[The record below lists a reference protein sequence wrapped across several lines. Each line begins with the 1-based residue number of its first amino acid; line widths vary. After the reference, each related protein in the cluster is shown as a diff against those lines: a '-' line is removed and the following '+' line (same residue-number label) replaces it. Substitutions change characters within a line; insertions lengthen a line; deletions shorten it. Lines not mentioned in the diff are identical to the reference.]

1 MTKDRRWLAGTLSK
15 TGVCMDYQS
24 LLSSCV
30 RRIPPSGIRK
40 YFDLLGDSYISLG
53 VGEPDFPTPERIRQ
67 SVAERLKV
75 ERVPYSSNSG
85 DPRLR
90 ELILRFLSERYDI
103 DGYPSIDNVLIT
115 VGASQ
120 AIDLAMRAI
129 INPGDEVVYHE
140 PSYVSYA
147 PSIELAGGTAVAV
160 QTKHE
165 DKFRLN
171 AEALR
176 AAITPKTKAILIAFP
191 TNPTGAIMEKSD
203 LLAIADVVRGTD
215 ILVVTDEIYAE
226 LTFNGKRHAS
236 FAALP
241 GMLER
246 TIVLNGF
253 SKAFSMTGWR
263 LGYAYGPAE
272 IIAAMRKVHQLMM
285 LCAPTPAQ
293 WAGIAALEQ
302 GFADDF
308 ADTRYMIREY
318 ESRRRYIIDAFNSF
332 GLECNEPEGAFYV
345 FPSIRSTGM
354 RSEQFCDGLL
364 ASKKVVTVPG
374 SAFGAAGEGHIR
386 CCYATSMEHI
396 EEAMR
401 RIGEYLKEIR

>member
-1 MTKDRRWLAGTLSK
+1 MDQAGILSK
-15 TGVCMDYQS
+15 AGVRMDYQS

-40 YFDLLGDSYISLG
+40 YFDLLGDSHISLG
-53 VGEPDFPTPERIRQ
+53 VGEPDFPTPERVRLA
-67 SVAERLKV
+67 VAERLKT

-85 DPRLR
+85 DPHLR
-90 ELILRFLSERYDI
+90 ELILRFLSERYNLT
-103 DGYPSIDNVLIT
+103 GYESIDNVLIT

-120 AIDLAMRAI
+120 AIDLAMRSI
-129 INPGDEVVYHE
+129 LNPGDEVIYHE
-140 PSYVSYA
+140 PCYVSYA
-147 PSIELAGGTAVAV
+147 PAIELAGGKAVAI

-165 DKFRLN
+165 ERFRLS
-171 AEALR
+171 AEAVK
-176 AAITPKTKAILIAFP
+176 AAITPKTKAILLAFP
-191 TNPTGAIMEKSD
+191 TNPTGAIMEQAD
-203 LLAIADVVRGTD
+203 LEAIADVVRGTD
-215 ILVVTDEIYAE
+215 ILVVADDIYSE
-226 LTFNGKRHAS
+226 LTFNGKKHVTFAS
-236 FAALP
+236 LP
-241 GMLER
+241 GMRER

-263 LGYAYGPAE
+263 LGYAAGPAE

-293 WAGIAALEQ
+293 WAGIAAMEQ
-302 GFADDF
+302 GFEDDF
-308 ADTRYMIREY
+308 ADTQYMIREY

-354 RSEQFCDGLL
+354 QSEAFCDGLL

-401 RIGEYLKEIR
+401 RIGEYLNEIR

>member
-1 MTKDRRWLAGTLSK
+1 
-15 TGVCMDYQS
+15 MDYQS
-24 LLSSCV
+24 LISECV
-30 RRIPPSGIRK
+30 KRIPPSGIRK
-40 YFDLLGDSYISLG
+40 YFDLLGDEHISLG
-53 VGEPDFPTPERIRQ
+53 VGEPDFPTPDRIRKY
-67 SVAERLKV
+67 VAERLKT

-85 DPRLR
+85 DPHLR
-90 ELILRFLSERYDI
+90 ELILRFLSEKYNLS
-103 DGYPSIDNVLIT
+103 GYASIDNVLIT

-129 INPGDEVVYHE
+129 LNPGDEVIYHE
-140 PSYVSYA
+140 PCYVSYA
-147 PSIELAGGTAVAV
+147 PSIELAGGTAVKV
-160 QTKHE
+160 VTRHE
-165 DKFRLN
+165 DKFRLS
-171 AEALR
+171 AEAVK

-203 LLAIADVVRGTD
+203 LEAIADVVRGTD
-215 ILVVTDEIYAE
+215 ILVITDEIYSE
-226 LTFNGKRHAS
+226 LTFNGKHHVS

-241 GMLER
+241 GMRER

-263 LGYAYGPAE
+263 LGYAAGPAE

-308 ADTRYMIREY
+308 VDTRYMINEY

-332 GLECNEPEGAFYV
+332 GLDCNEPEGAFYV

-354 RSEQFCDGLL
+354 MSEAFCDGLL
-364 ASKKVVTVPG
+364 ANKKVVTVPG
-374 SAFGAAGEGHIR
+374 TAFGAAGEGHIR
-386 CCYATSMEHI
+386 CCYATSMERI

>member
-1 MTKDRRWLAGTLSK
+1 
-15 TGVCMDYQS
+15 MDYQG
-24 LLSSCV
+24 LLSNCV
-30 RRIPPSGIRK
+30 KRIPPSGIRK
-40 YFDLLGDSYISLG
+40 YFDLLDDSHISLG
-53 VGEPDFPTPERIRQ
+53 VGEPDFPTPDRIRKY
-67 SVAERLKV
+67 VAEKLKN

-85 DPRLR
+85 DPHLR
-90 ELILRFLSERYDI
+90 ELILQFLSQRYQI
-103 DGYPSIDNVLIT
+103 SGYESIENVLIT

-129 INPGDEVVYHE
+129 LNPGDEVIYHE
-140 PSYVSYA
+140 PCYVSYVPA
-147 PSIELAGGTAVAV
+147 IELAGGKAVGV
-160 QTKHE
+160 ITKHE
-165 DKFRLN
+165 DRFRLT
-171 AEALR
+171 AEALK
-176 AAITPKTKAILIAFP
+176 AAITPKTKAILLAFP

-203 LLAIADVVRGTD
+203 LEAIADVVRGTN
-215 ILVVTDEIYAE
+215 ILVITDEIYAE
-226 LTFNGKRHAS
+226 LTFNGKHHVS

-263 LGYAYGPAE
+263 LGYAAGPQDL
-272 IIAAMRKVHQLMM
+272 IAAMRKVHQLMM

-308 ADTRYMIREY
+308 EDTRYMINEY
-318 ESRRRYIIDAFNSF
+318 ESRRRYIIDAFNSY
-332 GLECNEPEGAFYV
+332 GLDCNEPEGAFYV
-345 FPSIRSTGM
+345 FPSIQSTGM
-354 RSEQFCDGLL
+354 QSEAFCDGLL

-396 EEAMR
+396 EQAMLR
-401 RIGEYLKEIR
+401 VGEYLKEIR

>member
-1 MTKDRRWLAGTLSK
+1 
-15 TGVCMDYQS
+15 MDYQS
-24 LLSSCV
+24 LISECV
-30 RRIPPSGIRK
+30 QRIPPSGIRK
-40 YFDLLGDSYISLG
+40 YFDLLDDSHISLG
-53 VGEPDFPTPERIRQ
+53 VGEPDFPTPERVRKY
-67 SVAERLKV
+67 VAERLKT

-85 DPRLR
+85 DPHLR
-90 ELILRFLSERYDI
+90 ELILRFLSEKYNI
-103 DGYPSIDNVLIT
+103 NGYAGIDNVLIT

-120 AIDLAMRAI
+120 AIDLAMRSI
-129 INPGDEVVYHE
+129 LNPGDEVIYHE
-140 PSYVSYA
+140 PCYVSYA
-147 PSIELAGGTAVAV
+147 PSIELAGGVAV
-160 QTKHE
+160 PVVTKHE
-165 DKFRLN
+165 NRFRLD
-171 AEALR
+171 AAAVK

-191 TNPTGAIMEKSD
+191 TNPTGAIMEKAD
-203 LLAIADVVRGTD
+203 LEAIASLVRGTD

-226 LTFNGKRHAS
+226 LTFNGKHHVS
-236 FAALP
+236 FASLP

-263 LGYAYGPAE
+263 LGYAAGPAE

-308 ADTRYMIREY
+308 ADTRYMINEY
-318 ESRRRYIIDAFNSF
+318 ESRRRYIIDAFNSY

-345 FPSIRSTGM
+345 FPSIRSTGLK
-354 RSEQFCDGLL
+354 SEVFCDGLL
-364 ASKKVVTVPG
+364 ARKKIVTVPG

>member
-1 MTKDRRWLAGTLSK
+1 
-15 TGVCMDYQS
+15 MDYQGLIS
-24 LLSSCV
+24 DCV

-40 YFDLLGDSYISLG
+40 YFDLLDDSHISLG
-53 VGEPDFPTPERIRQ
+53 VGEPDFPTPDRIRKY
-67 SVAERLKV
+67 VAERLKT

-85 DPRLR
+85 DPHLR
-90 ELILRFLSERYDI
+90 ELILRFLAEKYEI
-103 DGYPSIDNVLIT
+103 KGYESIENVLIT

-120 AIDLAMRAI
+120 AIDLAMRSI
-129 INPGDEVVYHE
+129 LNPGDEVIYHE
-140 PSYVSYA
+140 PCYVSYA
-147 PSIELAGGTAVAV
+147 PAIELAGGKAVGV
-160 QTKHE
+160 QTRHE
-165 DKFRLN
+165 DKFRLS
-171 AEALR
+171 AEAVK

-191 TNPTGAIMEKSD
+191 TNPTGAIMEKAD
-203 LLAIADVVRGTD
+203 LEAIADVVRGTD
-215 ILVVTDEIYAE
+215 ILVITDEIYAE
-226 LTFNGKRHAS
+226 LTFNGKHHVS
-236 FAALP
+236 FASLP
-241 GMLER
+241 GMRER

-263 LGYAYGPAE
+263 LGYAAGPAE

-308 ADTRYMIREY
+308 ADTRYMINEY

-332 GLECNEPEGAFYV
+332 GLDCNEPEGAFYV

-354 RSEQFCDGLL
+354 KSEQFCDGLL

-374 SAFGAAGEGHIR
+374 NAFGAAGEGHIR

-401 RIGEYLKEIR
+401 RIGAYLKEIR

>member
-1 MTKDRRWLAGTLSK
+1 
-15 TGVCMDYQS
+15 MDYQQ
-24 LLSSCV
+24 LLSNCV
-30 RRIPPSGIRK
+30 KRIPPSGIRK
-40 YFDLLGDSYISLG
+40 YFDLLDDSHISLG
-53 VGEPDFPTPERIRQ
+53 VGEPDFPTPERIRHI
-67 SVAERLKV
+67 VAERLKT

-85 DPRLR
+85 DPHLR
-90 ELILRFLSERYDI
+90 ELILRFLDEKYHIS
-103 DGYPSIDNVLIT
+103 GYASIEDVLIT

-129 INPGDEVVYHE
+129 INPGDEIIYHA
-140 PSYVSYA
+140 PCYVSYTPA
-147 PSIELAGGTAVAV
+147 IELAGGVPV
-160 QTKHE
+160 CVLTKHE
-165 DKFRLN
+165 DRFRLK
-171 AEALR
+171 AEALK

-191 TNPTGAIMEKSD
+191 TNPTGAIMEQSD
-203 LLAIADVVRGTD
+203 LEAIADVVRGTD
-215 ILVVTDEIYAE
+215 ILVITDEIYAE
-226 LTFNGKRHAS
+226 LTFNGKQHVS

-241 GMLER
+241 GMRER
-246 TIVLNGF
+246 TVVLNGF

-263 LGYAYGPAE
+263 LGYAAGPTE
-272 IIAAMRKVHQLMM
+272 IIAAMRKVHQLTM

-308 ADTRYMIREY
+308 ADTRYMIDQY
-318 ESRRRYIIDAFNSF
+318 EERRRYIIDAFNAY

-345 FPSIRSTGM
+345 FPSIQSTGM
-354 RSEQFCDGLL
+354 MSEAFCDGLL

-374 SAFGAAGEGHIR
+374 SAFGDAGEGHIR

-396 EEAMR
+396 EQAML